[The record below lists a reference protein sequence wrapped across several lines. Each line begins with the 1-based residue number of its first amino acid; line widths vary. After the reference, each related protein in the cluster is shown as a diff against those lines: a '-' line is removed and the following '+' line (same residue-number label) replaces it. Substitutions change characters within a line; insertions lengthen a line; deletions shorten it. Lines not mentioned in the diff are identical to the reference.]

1 VQSNAVIEV
10 FASPVK
16 EFIDTTLPE
25 ALVLLESST
34 PRLPHLFSLVHDWEE
49 GLTSNLACFYDQ
61 QRSKDRYDEARL
73 ANIEADAKM
82 SKQKPGKATITVYL
96 PCAHSLSLSHEPP

>member
-34 PRLPHLFSLVHDWEE
+34 LRLPHLFSLVHDW
-49 GLTSNLACFYDQ
+49 GKDSLHFQPCFYDQ

-82 SKQKPGKATITVYL
+82 SKQKPGKATITV
-96 PCAHSLSLSHEPP
+96 

>member
-25 ALVLLESST
+25 ALVRESST
-34 PRLPHLFSLVHDWEE
+34 PRLPLAHD
-49 GLTSNLACFYDQ
+49 
-61 QRSKDRYDEARL
+61 
-73 ANIEADAKM
+73 
-82 SKQKPGKATITVYL
+82 
-96 PCAHSLSLSHEPP
+96 

>member
-1 VQSNAVIEV
+1 MCPYDVQSNAVIEV

-49 GLTSNLACFYDQ
+49 GLTSNLAFTIN
-61 QRSKDRYDEARL
+61 SEAKTGMMRR
-73 ANIEADAKM
+73 
-82 SKQKPGKATITVYL
+82 G
-96 PCAHSLSLSHEPP
+96 

>member
-1 VQSNAVIEV
+1 MIEV

-34 PRLPHLFSLVHDWEE
+34 PRLPHLFSLVHDW
-49 GLTSNLACFYDQ
+49 GRTHFQPCFYDQ

-82 SKQKPGKATITVYL
+82 SKQKPGKATITV
-96 PCAHSLSLSHEPP
+96 